1 MAERPRNACGS
12 RGGRPV
18 EVVSAGRDGE
28 APRPT
33 LFIETEEVR
42 CTRPQAWLW
51 C

>member
-1 MAERPRNACGS
+1 MAEPTAQRMRVTV
-12 RGGRPV
+12 GRPF

-33 LFIETEEVR
+33 LFTETEEVR